1 MKYKKTSTPDCA
13 KKTNFIDDA
22 DHDYILEK
30 IDQRYHIE
38 YERQIH
44 NDDK

>member
-1 MKYKKTSTPDCA
+1 MYRQQSCIA
-13 KKTNFIDDA
+13 DA
-22 DHDYILEK
+22 DHDYVLDENERR
-30 IDQRYHIE
+30 DHIE

>member
-1 MKYKKTSTPDCA
+1 M
-13 KKTNFIDDA
+13 DDA
-22 DHDYILEK
+22 DHDYIIYGIERC
-30 IDQRYHIE
+30 DNIE